1 MFNDTIGYKVRRVN
15 YDVKNSG
22 NKYTVK
28 DIVDLLPD
36 EVIINLHSGI
46 YDTNLHHISRY
57 SLAERLNSDCSYY
70 KDLVV
75 RDTNLDKDYERPN
88 SIILIIEI

>member
-1 MFNDTIGYKVRRVN
+1 M
-15 YDVKNSG
+15 
-22 NKYTVK
+22 
-28 DIVDLLPD
+28 LPD

-75 RDTNLDKDYERPN
+75 RVAGYSAFFNVLSKQTQDD
-88 SIILIIEI
+88 IIGRTEQTL